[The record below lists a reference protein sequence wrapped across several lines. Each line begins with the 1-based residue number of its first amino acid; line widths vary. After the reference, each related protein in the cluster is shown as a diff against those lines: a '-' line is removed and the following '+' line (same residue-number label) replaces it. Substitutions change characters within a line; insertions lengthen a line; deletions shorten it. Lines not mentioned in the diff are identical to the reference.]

1 MMYTYTSL
9 GSGELLYGWVNF
21 RGENKNEN
29 AGRPRTMYN
38 LVLCSYN
45 ELCMNY
51 VPKRYENVHCTYCVL
66 FSSRS
71 RQKTDGVETLYL
83 YLE

>member
-21 RGENKNEN
+21 KGENKNEKTN

-38 LVLCSYN
+38 LVLCSY
-45 ELCMNY
+45 M
-51 VPKRYENVHCTYCVL
+51 CTA
-66 FSSRS
+66 
-71 RQKTDGVETLYL
+71 
-83 YLE
+83 